1 MTRIWLVRHFPIV
14 TAKCYRSKFG
24 CDPDIG
30 DFVKNLSL
38 LISLT
43 LKCGNLD
50 KIISSP
56 YLRCRRTAEYI
67 KQFLIHDNEV
77 EIDNVL
83 GEFLSRGSSTSF
95 DQHLSLRVS
104 TRELNP
110 ILYFDSRK
118 YEEVVREF
126 LSQCRERFNGMSN
139 VLVVTHSFFLTCIIN
154 LLQYSR
160 VSTGRPSCICLSVT
174 EDNITVEEFDLLK

>member
-1 MTRIWLVRHFPIV
+1 M
-14 TAKCYRSKFG
+14 
-24 CDPDIG
+24 
-30 DFVKNLSL
+30 KNLPL

-56 YLRCRRTAEYI
+56 YLRCRRTAKYI
-67 KQFLIHDNEV
+67 KQFLISDNEV

-83 GEFLSRGSSTSF
+83 GEFLSRACSKSF
-95 DQHLSLRVS
+95 DQHLSLQVS
-104 TRELNP
+104 TCELNP
-110 ILYFDSRK
+110 ILYFDSK
-118 YEEVVREF
+118 EYEEVAREF

-154 LLQYSR
+154 LLQCSR
-160 VSTGRPSCICLSVT
+160 VSIERPSCICLTVIEGS
-174 EDNITVEEFDLLK
+174 ITVEEFDLLK